1 MYDPPIQRHK
11 TIVMQR
17 IQQAAS
23 RGYNLYTYGSVPYKK
38 APALAD
44 KFAEKYGIHL
54 NENQRGYRK
63 RLKRSNA
70 FLYLYP
76 KKDSD
81 LMLWWLL
88 ATEGEGTVHTEEVLK
103 SIYNKH
109 ERLTWDGDY
118 ELVVMP
124 KDDSKPTVTWRMT
137 RGCYKDWNDRIRK
150 SIRQK
155 YTDDKARQAVWSLG
169 RAPGF
174 SGVRSQVKRLHAV
187 FRAEWK
193 RTRRQTDTMPSI
205 ASIGYVRGLKS
216 DTVALSV
223 LVKRMNQGKRPFPRK
238 ITTTTTGGD
247 DVGLD

>member
-17 IQQAAS
+17 IQQAAT
-23 RGYNLYTYGSVPYKK
+23 RGYCLYTYGSIPFKK
-38 APALAD
+38 APAFAD
-44 KFAEKYGIHL
+44 KMASKYGVDL
-54 NENQRGYRK
+54 NENQRGYRR
-63 RLKRSNA
+63 RLKRANA

-81 LMLWWLL
+81 LLLWWLM
-88 ATEGEGTVHTEEVLK
+88 ATEGEGVVHTEESLK
-103 SIYNKH
+103 SIFNKH
-109 ERLTWDGDY
+109 ERLCWDGDY

-124 KDDSKPTVTWRMT
+124 KENSKPTITWRMT
-137 RGCYKDWNDRIRK
+137 RACYKDWNDRVRK

-174 SGVRSQVKRLHAV
+174 SGIRSQVKRLHAV

-193 RTRRQTDTMPSI
+193 RTRRDTDVMPAI
-205 ASIGYVRGLKS
+205 PSIGYVRGLKS
-216 DTVALSV
+216 DSIPLSV
-223 LVKRMNQGKRPFPRK
+223 LVKRLNQGKRPFPRK
-238 ITTTTTGGD
+238 DTKGETND
-247 DVGLD
+247 GLD